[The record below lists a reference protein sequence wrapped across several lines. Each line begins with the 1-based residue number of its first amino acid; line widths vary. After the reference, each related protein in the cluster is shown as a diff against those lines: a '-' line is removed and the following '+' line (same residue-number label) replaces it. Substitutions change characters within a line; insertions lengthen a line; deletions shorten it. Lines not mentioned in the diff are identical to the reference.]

1 MVNLELAKILTNL
14 AEINK
19 SLTDD
24 FKVVMNLTTAAR
36 TIRDYPGDIKELY
49 LKGKLENLPGINQK
63 SFELIREYFETGK
76 IQAYEETRSVY
87 SDDLINFVRMSG
99 LGKRRVFKIYE
110 ILQVNNIDDLKNKLF
125 DKNIDKYI
133 VNYPGLEKGFINSL
147 HIERMIEAINYFEKT
162 RDLVPRWHIE
172 NFVGKITG
180 SLMKIKEISKVEVV
194 GSLRR
199 KKSFVKDIDILILP
213 EFNKKAYNR
222 LKSIELIKKISSL
235 NIFKELKGIDE
246 RLESASVR
254 LKSIFGIDI
263 ELIIS
268 SFGSWPMDLIYATGS
283 KNHIKILERFAE
295 QKGLFDGSKIFIP
308 SGKIKTMHSV
318 MNYENLI
325 YDVLGLQYITPELRE
340 GLNEIELAKI
350 FTIPKLVTLEDIKG
364 DLHIHSRWSD
374 GLIDI
379 DDILEK
385 SRKYH
390 YEYVAISDHSI
401 SNMYGNGLSEERAI
415 EKLDYIKSL
424 KSKIKEIKILM
435 GGEIDIKGIGKLDYS
450 EEMLKKMD
458 FVIGSIHSNYVNSC
472 DENTNRVLSAI
483 ENKYVDIIAHPTGVV
498 FGSRAPY
505 SLDIEKI
512 IKTAAKHDKALEINS
527 YYLRLDLND
536 EYARKVKSCGGKVAI
551 NSDSHR
557 PNNMEMIRLG
567 VDVARRAGL
576 EKQDILNALSL
587 KDLRNWKEQR
597 R

>member
-63 SFELIREYFETGK
+63 SFELIGEYFETGK

-254 LKSIFGIDI
+254 LKSIFGVDI

-268 SFGSWPMDLIYATGS
+268 SFGSWPMDLIYTTGS

-308 SGKIKTMHSV
+308 SGKIKTMNSV
-318 MNYENLI
+318 INSENLI

-340 GLNEIELAKI
+340 GLNEIELAKN

-390 YEYVAISDHSI
+390 YEYVAISDHSM

-458 FVIGSIHSNYVNSC
+458 IVIGSMHSNYVNSC

-551 NSDSHR
+551 NTDSHR

>member
-1 MVNLELAKILTNL
+1 MINLELAKILTNL

-24 FKVVMNLTTAAR
+24 FKVVMSLTAAAR

-49 LKGKLENLPGINQK
+49 LKGKLENLPGIDQK
-63 SFELIREYFETGK
+63 SFELIGEYFKTGK

-99 LGKRRVFKIYE
+99 LGKRRVFKVYE

-133 VNYPGLEKGFINSL
+133 ENYPDLEKGFINSL
-147 HIERMIEAINYFEKT
+147 HIERMLEAINYFEKT
-162 RDLVPRWHIE
+162 RDLVPGWHIE
-172 NFVGKITG
+172 NFIGKITG
-180 SLMKIKEISKVEVV
+180 SLMKVKEISKVEVV

-222 LKSIELIKKISSL
+222 LKSMELIKKISSL
-235 NIFKELKGIDE
+235 DIFKALKGIDD
-246 RLESASVR
+246 RLESASVK
-254 LKSIFGIDI
+254 LESIFGVDI

-268 SFGSWPMDLIYATGS
+268 SFGSWPMDLIYSTGS

-295 QKGLFDGSKIFIP
+295 QKGLFDGSRIFIP
-308 SGKIKTMHSV
+308 SDKIKNVQYS
-318 MNYENLI
+318 ENLI

-340 GLNEIELAKI
+340 GLNEIELAKN
-350 FTIPKLVTLEDIKG
+350 FTIPKLVALEDIKG
-364 DLHIHSRWSD
+364 DLHIHSCWSD

-385 SRKYH
+385 SLKYH

-415 EKLDYIKSL
+415 EKLEYIKSL
-424 KSKIKEIKILM
+424 QSKIKELKILM
-435 GGEIDIKGIGKLDYS
+435 GGEIDIKGIGKLDYG

-458 FVIGSIHSNYVNSC
+458 IVVGSMHSNYVNSC
-472 DENTNRVLSAI
+472 EENTNRILSAI

-505 SLDIEKI
+505 SLDIEEI
-512 IKTAAKHDKALEINS
+512 IKIAAKHDKALEINS

-536 EYARKVKSCGGKVAI
+536 EYARKIKSCGGKVAI
-551 NSDSHR
+551 NTDSHR
-557 PNNMEMIRLG
+557 LNNMEMIRLG

-587 KDLRNWKEQR
+587 KDLKNWKEQR
-597 R
+597 K